1 MGEKENN
8 NENKKATYKVTDE
21 NQNKESIDFEDIDCL
36 HNDDLGQEDLD
47 DIVLVEELKRI
58 ETFNKYK
65 KKKTPEWLKKEEFYK
80 ECNVLTSTAI
90 IMLHKLVD
98 GGIGYEDALAIVASF
113 ISSHQN
119 ISQIKEESETK
130 KDSLL

>member
-8 NENKKATYKVTDE
+8 NENKKVAYEVTDE

-65 KKKTPEWLKKEEFYK
+65 KKKTPEFLSIVVFYN

>member
-1 MGEKENN
+1 MNN
-8 NENKKATYKVTDE
+8 NKIKNAIEGLECTEPGFV
-21 NQNKESIDFEDIDCL
+21 CL
-36 HNDDLGQEDLD
+36 
-47 DIVLVEELKRI
+47 
-58 ETFNKYK
+58 
-65 KKKTPEWLKKEEFYK
+65 KEEFYK
-80 ECNVLTSTAI
+80 ECNVLTSTVI